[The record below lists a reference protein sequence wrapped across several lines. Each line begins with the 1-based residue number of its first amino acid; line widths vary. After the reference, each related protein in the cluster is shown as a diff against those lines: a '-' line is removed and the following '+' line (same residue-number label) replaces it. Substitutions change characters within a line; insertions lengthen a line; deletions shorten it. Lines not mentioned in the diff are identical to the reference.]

1 MPVADDGRLIMKNK
15 FLATWR
21 LIGAYWISEDRW
33 FGRGLLAL
41 VVTLDFLIVAR
52 QARVTFW
59 QKDFYDALANHD
71 LAAFKYQLVVLAVIA
86 SFGVVMDTART
97 YAFQALDIRWR
108 SWMTG
113 VFLQRWLGDNA
124 FYRIE
129 RDRSTDNADQRIAED
144 LNLLTTHVLELGL
157 GLLTNIANLVTFSM
171 LVWTLSGTISL
182 VLFERTVDLPGYML
196 WAALIYAI
204 IGSVV
209 MERIAGRLVNI
220 DYEQQRAEAD
230 FRFLLM
236 RVRENAEQIAL
247 YGGHG
252 TEQVRLRHTFSAI
265 RSNWRALMTYTK
277 RITVAERF
285 FIEVGGLMPYLL
297 ASPRYFAGHITLGGV
312 MQLAQSFMKVRTA
325 LSWFVHK
332 YKDLAMLRSVCR
344 RLVEFDA
351 VIERPAPGGIVT
363 SGTATAAIRTVDLV
377 LRLPSGTP
385 LNAPLDWHVLPGQRW
400 LLRGP
405 SGVGKSSLLRAIA
418 GLWRHG
424 NGRIERDSALHT
436 LFVPQRSYLPLG
448 SLRACLCYPL
458 SESAF
463 TQRQCE
469 QALDDVGLGALRS
482 ELGAEDDWSRR
493 LSPGE
498 QQKVA
503 FARILLHRPACLF
516 LDEATSSLDMES
528 EARLY
533 ERVIDRLP
541 GLTLVSVA
549 HRDSLSRYHSDV
561 LTLQTLPLVTS
572 AHDAVSAHQGSIDR
586 RSTAAGDAD
595 DLDPL
600 MDTPAWRP
608 A

>member
-1 MPVADDGRLIMKNK
+1 MKNK

-21 LIGAYWISEDRW
+21 LIGAYWVSEDRW

-41 VVTLDFLIVAR
+41 VITLDVLIVAR

-71 LAAFKYQLVVLAVIA
+71 VAAFKYQLTVLAVIA
-86 SFGVVMDTART
+86 AVGVVMDTART
-97 YAFQALDIRWR
+97 YVFQALDIRWR

-113 VFLQRWLGDNA
+113 VFLQRWLGDHA
-124 FYRIE
+124 YYRIE
-129 RDRSTDNADQRIAED
+129 RDRATDNADQRIAED

-182 VLFERTVDLPGYML
+182 VLFERTVDVPGYML

-220 DYEQQRAEAD
+220 DYEQQRTEAD

-247 YGGHG
+247 YRGHD
-252 TEQVRLRHTFSAI
+252 TEQVRLRHTFAAI
-265 RSNWRALMTYTK
+265 RNNWRALMTYTK
-277 RITVAERF
+277 RITAAERF
-285 FIEVGGLMPYLL
+285 FVEVGGLMPYLL
-297 ASPRYFAGHITLGGV
+297 ASPRYFSGHITLGGV
-312 MQLAQSFMKVRTA
+312 MQLGQSFMKVRTA

-344 RLVEFDA
+344 RLVEFEA
-351 VIERPAPGGIVT
+351 AIERPPQDGI
-363 SGTATAAIRTVDLV
+363 ATAATTTAVVRTVGLV
-377 LRLPSGTP
+377 LHLPDGQS
-385 LNAPLDWHVLPGQRW
+385 LNAPLDWQVAPGQRW

-424 NGRIERDSALHT
+424 AGRIERDPALTT

-458 SESAF
+458 DDNAF
-463 TQRQCE
+463 TTHQCE
-469 QALDDVGLGALRS
+469 RALDDVGLGALHGH
-482 ELGAEDDWSRR
+482 LAADDDWSRR

-498 QQKVA
+498 QQKLA
-503 FARILLHRPACLF
+503 FARVLLHRPACLF
-516 LDEATSSLDMES
+516 LDEATSSLDMDS

-533 ERVIDRLP
+533 ACIIERLP

-549 HRDSLSRYHSDV
+549 HRDSLSHYHSEV
-561 LTLQTLPLVTS
+561 LSLQALPLT
-572 AHDAVSAHQGSIDR
+572 AGRDEAADHDAGRIDPRAVVAAAHG
-586 RSTAAGDAD
+586 GH
-595 DLDPL
+595 DPL
-600 MDTPAWRP
+600 RDIPAWRP